1 MCSFLTRLYCDL
13 DIKGLSP
20 EASEAIADLR
30 DRIQETLY
38 HVVRETH
45 PKEVAS
51 SRFGNLLLFI
61 PSVMVSPMLSV
72 ALTNSARRQLHGL
85 IPSFVYV
92 RVAVRACGYFEGS
105 YRLFCVDSSRTH
117 SWNIRFFQFASDARL
132 GGVRQPRNRRLVR
145 PYARSPDA
153 RRPPRVHRRR
163 GASDRSGELSSFFL
177 SPARWL
183 SE

>member
-61 PSVMVSPMLSV
+61 PSVMMLGSV
-72 ALTNSARRQLHGL
+72 VCDNLE
-85 IPSFVYV
+85 I
-92 RVAVRACGYFEGS
+92 
-105 YRLFCVDSSRTH
+105 VDSFGHMPDRLMHDVLQEFTADEAPVIAAVSFRH
-117 SWNIRFFQFASDARL
+117 FFYLRHD
-132 GGVRQPRNRRLVR
+132 G
-145 PYARSPDA
+145 
-153 RRPPRVHRRR
+153 
-163 GASDRSGELSSFFL
+163 
-177 SPARWL
+177 
-183 SE
+183 